1 MALTKTQ
8 INYLADKLSR
18 TVEDKVVEFKK
29 SLKQEENFD
38 TVLVG
43 LLEEGKIKLLPKSEL
58 IKVFKAKA
66 KSGYYYNAS
75 VQLKELIDADTIESL
90 EKERNQNSNKVQE
103 YRNKLELA
111 KTNALD
117 KIVLEG
123 IDVETA
129 IAELN
134 NILA

>member
-1 MALTKTQ
+1 M
-8 INYLADKLSR
+8 
-18 TVEDKVVEFKK
+18 
-29 SLKQEENFD
+29 
-38 TVLVG
+38 
-43 LLEEGKIKLLPKSEL
+43 
-58 IKVFKAKA
+58 
-66 KSGYYYNAS
+66 
-75 VQLKELIDADTIESL
+75 KELIDADTIESL

-103 YRNKLELA
+103 YRNKLEVA

>member
-75 VQLKELIDADTIESL
+75 VYLKELIDADTIEAL

-134 NILA
+134 NIPA